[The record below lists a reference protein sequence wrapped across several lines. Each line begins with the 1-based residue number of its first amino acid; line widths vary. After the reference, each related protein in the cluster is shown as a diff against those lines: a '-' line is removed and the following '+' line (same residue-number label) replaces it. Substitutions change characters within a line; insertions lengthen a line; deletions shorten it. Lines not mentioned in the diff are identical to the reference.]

1 MVLRR
6 KEYPEIGEYIIATAV
21 RLQEHG
27 VYVSLDEYGKN
38 GYIPIGEIASTWVK
52 NIKDFVK
59 EGQKLVLK
67 VIRIDEKK
75 GHIDLSLRKVT
86 EREKKEKLIQW
97 KKSKKAEKILE
108 MTAKKLGVELQE
120 AVRLIG
126 IPLEDKFGDLY
137 SALEQLVQRGPKSLL
152 DAGITEEWA
161 NALYNAAKDHIEAP
175 MVQITGEV
183 KLTTYR
189 PEGIE
194 DIKSALTEG
203 IKAIDPKVAKVEMY
217 TLGAP
222 RYRIEVSAKDYRIA
236 EEQMKSAVD
245 AIVTRFKKSG
255 GAAEFVR

>member
-1 MVLRR
+1 MALKK
-6 KEYPEIGEYIIATAV
+6 KEYPEIGEFVIATAV

-27 VYVSLDEYGKN
+27 VYVNLDEYGKN
-38 GYIPIGEIASTWVK
+38 GYIPIGEVASTWVK

-97 KKSKKAEKILE
+97 KKAKKAEKILE
-108 MTAKKLGVELQE
+108 MASKKLGKNFQE
-120 AVRLIG
+120 AITTVG
-126 IPLEDKFGDLY
+126 IPLEEKYGELY
-137 SALEQLVQRGPKSLL
+137 LALEQLVQRGPKALVE
-152 DAGITEEWA
+152 AGIEEGWA
-161 NALYNAAKDHIEAP
+161 NALYEISKDHIEAP

-183 KLTTYR
+183 KMSSNR

-194 DIKSALTEG
+194 DIKKALMEG
-203 IKAIDPKVAKVEMY
+203 IKAVNPKVAKVEIY

-222 RYRIEVSAKDYRIA
+222 RYRIEVSAKDYRMA
-236 EEQMKSAVD
+236 EEQMKFAAD
-245 AIVTRFKKSG
+245 AIMNSFKKSG
-255 GAAEFVR
+255 GTAEFVR

>member
-1 MVLRR
+1 MVLRK
-6 KEYPEIGEYIIATAV
+6 KEYPEIGEFVIATAV

-38 GYIPIGEIASTWVK
+38 GYVPIGEVASTWVK

-67 VIRIDEKK
+67 VIRIDERK

-108 MTAKKLGVELQE
+108 MAAKKLDKGVQD
-120 AVRLIG
+120 AVRLVG
-126 IPLEDKFGDLY
+126 VSLEEKYGDLY
-137 SALEQLVQRGPKSLL
+137 AALEQLVQRGPKSALE
-152 DAGITEEWA
+152 AGIDQEWA
-161 NALYNAAKDHIEAP
+161 DALYDVSKDHIEAP

-183 KLTTYR
+183 KLSTTR
-189 PEGIE
+189 PEGVE
-194 DIKSALTEG
+194 DIKKALNEG
-203 IKAIDPKVAKVEMY
+203 IKAVDPKLAKVEMY

-222 RYRIEVSAKDYRIA
+222 RYRLEISAKDYRVA
-236 EEQMKSAVD
+236 EEQLKSAVE
-245 AIVTRFKKSG
+245 AITNCFRKSG
-255 GAAEFVR
+255 GVAEFVR